1 MPARFLSFVR
11 DLLRVPEQARRSEV
25 MHMAAYAFLSAPVWL
40 LVALLTRPFPRWS
53 AFLAEVHRN
62 PRNTARVGSLGLGLW
77 SIVLGFVAIA
87 AARV

>member
-25 MHMAAYAFLSAPVWL
+25 MHMAAYAFLSA
-40 LVALLTRPFPRWS
+40 
-53 AFLAEVHRN
+53 LAEVHRN

>member
-1 MPARFLSFVR
+1 MRARFLSFACA
-11 DLLRVPEQARRSEV
+11 LICVPDQAHRSEV
-25 MHMAAYAFLSAPVWL
+25 IRMTAYAFLSAPVWL

-62 PRNTARVGSLGLGLW
+62 PGNTARVGSLGLGLW